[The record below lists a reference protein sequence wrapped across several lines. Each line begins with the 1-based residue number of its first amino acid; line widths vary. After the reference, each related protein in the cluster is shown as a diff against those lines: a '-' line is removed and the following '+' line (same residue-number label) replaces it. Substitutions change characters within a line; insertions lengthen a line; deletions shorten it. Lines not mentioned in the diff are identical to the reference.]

1 MLATIIGAVLQAV
14 IAPLFGYLLTLHN
27 QQVAQQL
34 GQTQQA
40 VTDEAA
46 QVVASANDAQQV
58 AATVQ
63 AENASLARSVAD
75 PSSLRDPGDP
85 DSRD

>member
-63 AENASLARSVAD
+63 AENASLARSVAY